1 MKWRGEVNGAG
12 EIKSQT
18 LRMHQYMEDCV
29 KVLEIQTVEWEEDS
43 AIEKMWKQVKQIL
56 VGSSGEAY
64 VSVRMDRKNPKSEW
78 RKDEDN
84 GVVGVNEAT

>member
-1 MKWRGEVNGAG
+1 M
-12 EIKSQT
+12 
-18 LRMHQYMEDCV
+18 
-29 KVLEIQTVEWEEDS
+29 
-43 AIEKMWKQVKQIL
+43 KQIL